1 MTEAKLAGW
10 DLIQE
15 NDVVRAMTKGTILWV
30 DDEIDLLRPHIML
43 LEGRGYAVRTAM
55 SGEDALPM
63 ISGVDLVF
71 LDENMPGIGG
81 LETLERIKAER
92 PETPV
97 VMVTKSEEEDLM
109 EQAIGKKISDYLTKP
124 VNPTQVLLAVK
135 KFLEGKQIVSEA
147 VSRDYTQE
155 FARISMDLMQA
166 RSAKDWTELYARIV
180 GWELEFDR
188 HTGLGLKQTLLDQK
202 REANSEFGKFVE
214 RNYRDWVNTVY
225 VSSNAG
231 NRPAMSPDVVEEWV
245 LPELQTEKQQNV
257 VFFVIDCMRLDQWLI
272 MEEELRNLFSIRRDY
287 HFGILP
293 TATPYARN
301 AIFSGLFPSE
311 FGKLFPNMW
320 SAREDDEHSLNKDE
334 AAMLTKLLERK
345 KVTLRHDLKYIK
357 IIDRDY
363 GAGIAQNI
371 TQTAKNHFTAIVVN
385 FVDMLAHTRSDSPIL
400 KEIAP
405 DESAYRSLTRS
416 WFLHSS
422 LFEMFKSLA
431 TVPDLKIVI
440 STDHGSIRSLRGAKV
455 IGDRET
461 STSLRYKY
469 GRNVKA
475 EEKQAMMI
483 KRPEEYK
490 LPVRG
495 SAANY
500 IIAKEDYYF
509 VYPTDYHKYLNYY
522 RDSFQHGGI
531 SMEEVIL
538 PVITMERK

>member
-1 MTEAKLAGW
+1 M
-10 DLIQE
+10 
-15 NDVVRAMTKGTILWV
+15 VKGNILWV
-30 DDEIDLLRPHIML
+30 DDEIDLLRPHILL
-43 LEGRGYAVRTAM
+43 LEQRGYAVRTAM
-55 SGEDALPM
+55 SGEDAIAIFSEGP
-63 ISGVDLVF
+63 VDLVF
-71 LDENMPGIGG
+71 LDENMPGMGG
-81 LETLERIKAER
+81 LQTLEALKAQR

-135 KFLEGKQIVSEA
+135 KFLEGRQIMSEA

-155 FARISMDLMQA
+155 FARSAQELMNA
-166 RSAKDWTELYARIV
+166 RTADDWIQLYAKIV
-180 GWELEFDR
+180 QWEMELDE
-188 HTGLGLKQTLLDQK
+188 HGGLGLRQTLLDQK
-202 REANSEFGKFVE
+202 REMNSEFAKFVE
-214 RNYRDWVNTVY
+214 RNYRDWVNTIY
-225 VSSNAG
+225 VESNAK
-231 NRPAMSPDVVEEWV
+231 NRPPLSPDIVEQWV
-245 LPELQTEKQQNV
+245 LPHVQSDTKPHV
-257 VFFVIDCMRLDQWLI
+257 IFFVIDCMRLDQWLI
-272 MEEELRNLFSIRRDY
+272 MEAELRNLFKITRDY

-311 FGKLFPNMW
+311 FGKLYPSMW
-320 SAREDDEHSLNKDE
+320 GTGDDDENSLNKDE
-334 AAMLTKLLERK
+334 ASMLTKLLERK
-345 KVTLRHDLKYIK
+345 RVKLRNDLKYIK
-357 IIDRDY
+357 IIDRDF
-363 GAGIAQNI
+363 GTGIAQNI
-371 TQTAKNHFTAIVVN
+371 TTTAKNHLTAIVVN
-385 FVDMLAHTRSDSPIL
+385 FVDMLAHTRSDSPVL

-422 LFEMFKSLA
+422 LYEMFKSLA
-431 TVPDLKIVI
+431 NVPNLKIVV
-440 STDHGSIRSLRGAKV
+440 STDHGSIRALRGAKV
-455 IGDRET
+455 IGDRDT

-475 EEKQAMMI
+475 EEKQAMII
-483 KRPEEYK
+483 KHPEECK
-490 LPVRG
+490 LPLRG

-522 RDSFQHGGI
+522 RDTFQHGGI

-538 PVITMERK
+538 PVVTMEAK

>member
-1 MTEAKLAGW
+1 MS
-10 DLIQE
+10 
-15 NDVVRAMTKGTILWV
+15 KGNILWV
-30 DDEIDLLRPHIML
+30 DDEIDLLKPHILL
-43 LEGRGYAVRTAM
+43 LEQRGYSVRTAM
-55 SGEDALPM
+55 SGEDAIAIFADEPF
-63 ISGVDLVF
+63 DLVF
-71 LDENMPGIGG
+71 LDENMPGTGG
-81 LETLERIKAER
+81 LETLEALKSQR

-109 EQAIGKKISDYLTKP
+109 EQAIAKKISDYLTKP

-135 KFLEGKQIVSEA
+135 KLLEGRAIVSEA
-147 VSRDYTQE
+147 ISRDYTE
-155 FARISMDLMQA
+155 GFGRMAIELASA
-166 RSAKDWTELYARIV
+166 SSAKDWIDVYAKIV
-180 GWELEFDR
+180 AWEMEFDE

-202 REANSEFGKFVE
+202 REANAEFGKFVE
-214 RNYRDWVNTVY
+214 RNYRDWVNTIY
-225 VSSNAG
+225 VESNAG
-231 NRPAMSPDVVEEWV
+231 NRPAMSPDVIDQWV
-245 LPELQTEKQQNV
+245 LPELQKDGKQNV

-272 MEEELRNLFSIRRDY
+272 MEAELRNLFKITRDY

-301 AIFSGLFPSE
+301 AVFSGLFPSE
-311 FGKLFPNMW
+311 FGKLYPNMW
-320 SAREDDEHSLNKDE
+320 SAKEDDESSLNRDE
-334 AAMLTKLLERK
+334 ADMLQKLLERK
-345 KVTLRHDLKYIK
+345 RVNLRQDFKYIK
-357 IIDRDY
+357 IIDRDF

-371 TQTAKNHFTAIVVN
+371 TQHARNHFTAIVVN

-422 LFEMFKSLA
+422 LYDMFKQLA
-431 TVPDLKIVI
+431 TVPNLKVIV
-440 STDHGSIRSLRGAKV
+440 STDHGSIRCLRGAKV

-475 EEKQAMMI
+475 EEKQAMII
-483 KRPEEYK
+483 KRPEDYK

-495 SAANY
+495 NATNY

-531 SMEEVIL
+531 SMEECIL
-538 PVITMERK
+538 PVVVMEGK

>member
-1 MTEAKLAGW
+1 MAKG
-10 DLIQE
+10 
-15 NDVVRAMTKGTILWV
+15 NILWV
-30 DDEIDLLRPHIML
+30 DDEIDLLKPHIML
-43 LEGRGYAVRTAM
+43 LEQRGYTVRTAM
-55 SGEDALPM
+55 SGEDAVALSLDEPA
-63 ISGVDLVF
+63 DLIF
-71 LDENMPGIGG
+71 LDENMPGMGG
-81 LETLERIKAER
+81 LETLEALKAQR

-135 KFLEGKQIVSEA
+135 KFLEGRQIMNEA

-155 FARISMDLMQA
+155 FARMSMQLMNA
-166 RSAKDWTELYARIV
+166 SNAADWIELYAKLV
-180 GWELEFDR
+180 GWEMELDER
-188 HTGLGLKQTLLDQK
+188 GGLGLRQTLLDQK
-202 REANSEFGKFVE
+202 REMNSEFGKFIE
-214 RNYRDWVNTVY
+214 RNYRDWVNTIY
-225 VSSNAG
+225 VESNAA
-231 NRPAMSPDVVEEWV
+231 NRPPLSPDIVEQWV
-245 LPELQTEKQQNV
+245 LPELQSEAKQNV
-257 VFFVIDCMRLDQWLI
+257 FFFVVDCMRLDQWLI
-272 MEEELRNLFSIRRDY
+272 MEAELRNLFKITRNY

-301 AIFSGLFPSE
+301 SIFSGLFPSE
-311 FGKLFPNMW
+311 FGKVFPNTW
-320 SAREDDEHSLNKDE
+320 STNEDDENSHNRDE
-334 AAMLTKLLERK
+334 AAMLQKLLERK
-345 KVTLRHDLKYIK
+345 RVKLRNELKYIK

-371 TQTAKNHFTAIVVN
+371 TTHAKNHLTAIVVN

-422 LFEMFKSLA
+422 LFEMFKALA
-431 TVPDLKIVI
+431 TVPNLKIVV
-440 STDHGSIRSLRGAKV
+440 STDHGSIRCLRGAKV

-461 STSLRYKY
+461 SASLRYKY

-475 EEKQAMMI
+475 EEKQALII
-483 KRPEEYK
+483 KRAEDYK
-490 LPVRG
+490 LPTRG
-495 SAANY
+495 PISNY

-509 VYPTDYHKYLNYY
+509 VYPTDYHKFLNYY
-522 RDSFQHGGI
+522 RDTFQHGGI

-538 PVITMERK
+538 PVITMEAK